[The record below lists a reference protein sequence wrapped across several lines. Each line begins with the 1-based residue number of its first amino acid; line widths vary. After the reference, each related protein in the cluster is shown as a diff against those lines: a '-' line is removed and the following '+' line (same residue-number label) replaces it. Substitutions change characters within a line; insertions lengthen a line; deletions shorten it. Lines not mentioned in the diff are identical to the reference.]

1 MKNLRAYIT
10 RWFEKMDD
18 RWKALPVKKQHL
30 YTLYFFTVYLL
41 LTAVVL
47 YKVTLD
53 TGKSKAGLVISPIE
67 NRLLNKN
74 ISPSISKDSLT
85 LIVKNKIHERR

>member
-1 MKNLRAYIT
+1 MHLKN
-10 RWFEKMDD
+10 WFEKLDE

-47 YKVTLD
+47 YKVAVD
-53 TGKSKAGLVISPIE
+53 NGKSRTGLVISPIE
-67 NRLLNKN
+67 NPLLKKN
-74 ISPSISKDSLT
+74 LHSSISTDSLT
-85 LIVKNKIHERR
+85 SIAKNKIHERR

>member
-1 MKNLRAYIT
+1 MKNLKMHLKN
-10 RWFEKMDD
+10 WFEKLDE

-47 YKVTLD
+47 YKVAVD
-53 TGKSKAGLVISPIE
+53 NGKSRTGLVISPIE
-67 NRLLNKN
+67 NPLLKKN
-74 ISPSISKDSLT
+74 LHSSISTDSLT
-85 LIVKNKIHERR
+85 SIAKNKIHERR